1 MDSVSIWGRIKALF
15 QKQNNSINNAQEPSQ
30 SRRSALTR
38 LVAGSGAVA
47 LGASTAA
54 AQAHQKE
61 GGSDRG
67 ERFPGD
73 PPEHKML
80 YQLNKDDTEY
90 HKHVVNSAGA
100 MIGKYADN
108 IDIVIACF
116 GRGIHVL
123 VKNPARPVDD
133 EVREKIKSLAE
144 QGVKFH
150 ACGRTLTAMN
160 WTKDDLLPFAKLV
173 DVGVADM
180 MELQEQNY
188 AYVAW

>member
-1 MDSVSIWGRIKALF
+1 MDSVSFWGRIKALF
-15 QKQNNSINNAQEPSQ
+15 QKQKNSINKAQEPSQ
-30 SRRSALTR
+30 SRRSALTK
-38 LVAGSGAVA
+38 LVASSGAVA
-47 LGASTAA
+47 LGASAV

-61 GGSDRG
+61 GGSKKG

-80 YQLNKDDTEY
+80 YQLNKDDAEY
-90 HKHVVNSAGA
+90 HQHVINSVGA

-108 IDIVIACF
+108 IDLVVACF

-133 EVREKIKSLAE
+133 EIREKIKSLAE
-144 QGVKFH
+144 QGVQFH

-173 DVGVADM
+173 EVGVADM

>member
-15 QKQNNSINNAQEPSQ
+15 QKQNNSINNAQELSQ
-30 SRRSALTR
+30 SRRSALTK
-38 LVAGSGAVA
+38 LVASSGAVA
-47 LGASTAA
+47 MGTSAV

-61 GGSDRG
+61 GSSEKG

-73 PPEHKML
+73 PPEHKIL
-80 YQLNKDDTEY
+80 YQFNKDDAEY

-108 IDIVIACF
+108 IDIVVACF
-116 GRGIHVL
+116 GHGIHVL
-123 VKNPARPVDD
+123 VKNPAWPVDD
-133 EVREKIKSLAE
+133 EVRAKIKSLAE
-144 QGVKFH
+144 QGVQFH

-173 DVGVADM
+173 EVGVADM

>member
-1 MDSVSIWGRIKALF
+1 MDKTPLWGRLKALLP
-15 QKQNNSINNAQEPSQ
+15 INNKGSGSEQKPSQ
-30 SRRSALTR
+30 ARRSALTK
-38 LVAGSGAVA
+38 LMATSGAVA
-47 LGASTAA
+47 LGAAGT
-54 AQAHQKE
+54 AQAHQTEAAEKE
-61 GGSDRG
+61 

-80 YQLNKDDTEY
+80 YQLNKDDPEY
-90 HKHVVNSAGA
+90 HVHVINSVGA
-100 MIGKYADN
+100 MVGKYADN
-108 IDIVIACF
+108 IDLVVACF

-133 EVREKIKSLAE
+133 KIKAKIKSLAE
-144 QGVKFH
+144 QGVQFH
-150 ACGRTLTAMN
+150 ACGRTLTSMN
-160 WTKDDLLPFAKLV
+160 WTADDLLPFAKLV